1 MSILLTLFAL
11 LLFLIEGFL
20 LVRLLEG
27 EHPILSHTERIA
39 YGFLLGGSV
48 FSYSAFWLVL
58 IGLPL
63 TFAGMLIVH
72 ILLLLVL
79 GGFFLWRLH
88 GVTALRSPLLPVSP
102 LAEPKSRRLSFLI
115 AWCVV
120 WTLVKVMTGGYD
132 LLSTPSYFN
141 DTYASWNMRAKVF
154 FVEESLL
161 LGREPTDEYFFGG
174 RVPSYPLT
182 VHLSK
187 VWIAKTVGNWNE
199 SAVNSIHLF
208 WFLALLGIFFSALK
222 RELNAAWAIAGTAAL
237 VSLPLLLVHGVNA
250 YSDVLM
256 GGFVFAAL
264 YSFYRWMKEGDEG
277 AKRSWLLIFA
287 GFSAAMIFVKNEA
300 LLIFIPTIGILFA
313 YACSKAPSTKH
324 QILNKSQAL
333 NPKRVSAW
341 NLGFISDLGFGIW
354 DFLIWL
360 LIVSSVVVPW
370 TLFKWFEGLTFG
382 NATAVSGF
390 SLEVHEG
397 VAFAVEGDLLYTGS
411 YLLFFPLFLLLLFMG
426 WRFYLRK
433 SLGALV
439 AFFLIVLLGEFC
451 IYLLTPLAT
460 EAIRHT
466 GFGRGMV
473 HILPVGMF
481 ISMLIVQKYFS
492 NEWEGCVK
500 GKL

>member
-27 EHPILSHTERIA
+27 KNPILSHTERIA

-102 LAEPKSRRLSFLI
+102 LAEPKSRWLSFLI

-120 WTLVKVMTGGYD
+120 WTLVKVVAGGYD

-264 YSFYRWMKEGDEG
+264 YGFYRWMRTESTKSEARNPNDDG
-277 AKRSWLLIFA
+277 ARHSWLLIFS
-287 GFSAAMIFVKNEA
+287 FMTTSMLFVKNEA
-300 LLIFIPTIGILFA
+300 LLIFLPTIAFLFA
-313 YACSKAPSTKH
+313 FVCWSKG
-324 QILNKSQAL
+324 
-333 NPKRVSAW
+333 NPKTRIDFSDF
-341 NLGFISDLGFGIW
+341 GFRISDFVT
-354 DFLIWL
+354 WL

-370 TLFKWFEGLTFG
+370 TLFKWSEGLTFG
-382 NATAVSGF
+382 NATEVSGF
-390 SLEVHEG
+390 SLHIHDG

-411 YLLFFPLFLLLLFMG
+411 YLLFFPLFALLLFMG
-426 WRFYLRK
+426 WRFYMRK
-433 SLGALV
+433 SLGVLV
-439 AFFLIVLLGEFC
+439 TFFLIVFLGEFC

>member
-1 MSILLTLFAL
+1 MPKQEWIDVGAVA
-11 LLFLIEGFL
+11 E
-20 LVRLLEG
+20 
-27 EHPILSHTERIA
+27 LSRRELQPVTAKRTRIA
-39 YGFLLGGSV
+39 LCYRDGQFSAISGVCNHVGGPLGEGKLDGEYVTCPWHYWKFHYRTGKGEPGF
-48 FSYSAFWLVL
+48 
-58 IGLPL
+58 
-63 TFAGMLIVH
+63 
-72 ILLLLVL
+72 
-79 GGFFLWRLH
+79 
-88 GVTALRSPLLPVSP
+88 
-102 LAEPKSRRLSFLI
+102 
-115 AWCVV
+115 
-120 WTLVKVMTGGYD
+120 
-132 LLSTPSYFN
+132 
-141 DTYASWNMRAKVF
+141 
-154 FVEESLL
+154 EE
-161 LGREPTDEYFFGG
+161 D

-473 HILPVGMF
+473 HLLPVGVF
-481 ISMLIVQKYFS
+481 ISIMILQKLFS
-492 NEWEGCVK
+492 TGEAVTSR
-500 GKL
+500 